1 MTMKITLS
9 ALALALAFAP
19 GLVLAQGCHQDPT
32 RITASACGDTMVWDT
47 KTQSCVEK
55 PST

>member
-9 ALALALAFAP
+9 ALALAFAP